1 MPTTAWCG
9 GTWPTSR
16 TCRRTTL
23 QDSSGQDRESNP
35 PVKKQ
40 RPGRQPGSC
49 GGGWTIE
56 GRASLSPSRSTLQ
69 RLSGQSRKPRNQ
81 AEFRSVYIA
90 DLQQV
95 AETNGLTLSDV
106 PPLPIRSPKSR
117 VGRKSLQKTFD
128 ADCRRLRREA
138 GAPARTGPP
147 IPGSEHNGHRRFYTL
162 EQCRH
167 GGRLSGKARRDQA
180 KPRWVHIQTLHYR
193 GHSLR
198 AISRQV
204 GLSLSQVHR
213 VVANRLWQEDG
224 EAKRSSYRVMGNSL
238 RGTPRQWARALALN
252 EVYRSRCWSADKLLH
267 RLTVRREAYIE
278 GIVKNRGP
286 DYAAAVVAATERYV
300 ISLADLDVAT
310 AVRRVNQDSG
320 YRPAGAVAAYRE
332 STSWQRT
339 A

>member
-1 MPTTAWCG
+1 MPTTQY
-9 GTWPTSR
+9 
-16 TCRRTTL
+16 TL
-23 QDSSGQDRESNP
+23 T
-35 PVKKQ
+35 KAK
-40 RPGRQPGSC
+40 
-49 GGGWTIE
+49 
-56 GRASLSPSRSTLQ
+56 
-69 RLSGQSRKPRNQ
+69 SRKPRNQ

-117 VGRKSLQKTFD
+117 VGRKTLQKTFD

-138 GAPARTGPP
+138 SAPARTGPP

-224 EAKRSSYRVMGNSL
+224 EAKRLPYRVMGNTL

-267 RLTVRREAYIE
+267 RLTVRQEAYWLPGVNALGQYGRWAFAEFTDVFDIE
-278 GIVKNRGP
+278 PNLRQ
-286 DYAAAVVAATERYV
+286 V
-300 ISLADLDVAT
+300 IDSYSLT
-310 AVRRVNQDSG
+310 AIH
-320 YRPAGAVAAYRE
+320 
-332 STSWQRT
+332 
-339 A
+339 

>member
-1 MPTTAWCG
+1 M
-9 GTWPTSR
+9 
-16 TCRRTTL
+16 
-23 QDSSGQDRESNP
+23 
-35 PVKKQ
+35 
-40 RPGRQPGSC
+40 
-49 GGGWTIE
+49 
-56 GRASLSPSRSTLQ
+56 
-69 RLSGQSRKPRNQ
+69 
-81 AEFRSVYIA
+81 
-90 DLQQV
+90 
-95 AETNGLTLSDV
+95 
-106 PPLPIRSPKSR
+106 
-117 VGRKSLQKTFD
+117 
-128 ADCRRLRREA
+128 
-138 GAPARTGPP
+138 
-147 IPGSEHNGHRRFYTL
+147 

-180 KPRWVHIQTLHYR
+180 KLRWVHIQTLHYR

-224 EAKRSSYRVMGNSL
+224 ESKRSSYRVMGNSV

-300 ISLADLDVAT
+300 ISLAHLDVAA

-332 STSWQRT
+332 STS
-339 A
+339 